1 MNESDYRLTEMPE
14 RTPTEGTF
22 ELTVRCN
29 LHCKMCLFRH
39 DDSENA
45 RIMEKELTARQWVDM
60 ARQVAE
66 AGTLGLLVTGG
77 EPMIRPDFCEIWEG
91 IYRHGFITTLYTNAT
106 LVTGKVME
114 TLTKY
119 PPHRIGVT
127 IYGAGPETYKKV
139 CGNADA
145 FEQALTGIRR
155 LRKLPSKMEYRMA
168 VIKDNYD
175 DLDAV
180 EELLQKEFGP
190 NAALTT
196 TRIVTKAVRGG
207 CADVEAC
214 RLPAE
219 KNCKLSFDRAVK
231 KIKRVLGD
239 RFDEGYI
246 SISYD
251 RPCQESGERKTLS
264 LFGCSAGMK
273 TYTVSWDG
281 FLLGCQ
287 IMEAFAREIHGDFL
301 KAWELFPY
309 GVRLPEIGE
318 KCKQCSVAEHCSL
331 CPAFRYAETGTFTE
345 APPYICADAMEFSRQ
360 ISNGKHSNFY
370 SLKKANADRKGESL

>member
-1 MNESDYRLTEMPE
+1 
-14 RTPTEGTF
+14 
-22 ELTVRCN
+22 
-29 LHCKMCLFRH
+29 
-39 DDSENA
+39 
-45 RIMEKELTARQWVDM
+45 M

-106 LVTGKVME
+106 LVTDKVME

-127 IYGAGPETYKKV
+127 IYGASPETYKKV
-139 CGNADA
+139 CGNANA

-370 SLKKANADRKGESL
+370 SLKKTNADRKGESL